1 MKDFAPRQR
10 SLPLGSLLPL
20 TAKFTTAAVPTSVTI
35 AENTTV
41 VSSQVNNTV
50 IVEPT
55 SIPLNTT
62 STWGGKAS
70 LPTETW

>member
-10 SLPLGSLLPL
+10 SLPLGSLLPI
-20 TAKFTTAAVPTSVTI
+20 TAKFTTAAPSITIVETVVSPVNVTVEPSSVTI
-35 AENTTV
+35 
-41 VSSQVNNTV
+41 
-50 IVEPT
+50 
-55 SIPLNTT
+55 PLTTT